1 MDGNLIKNNVPTVIR
16 RERERVQLLSK
27 PTGYPFS
34 PMQGGEQK
42 FHLETDSSRVNFAI
56 YTHLDNER
64 AYLIP
69 STEVG
74 SDKIVAMVQPDG
86 VKMSKELYVFR
97 VYPTDPPLLTSS

>member
-1 MDGNLIKNNVPTVIR
+1 MDNNLTCSNILTIIIVLYN
-16 RERERVQLLSK
+16 
-27 PTGYPFS
+27 PTGYYHFS

-56 YTHLDNER
+56 YAYHDNER

-74 SDKIVAMVQPDG
+74 SDKIVAMIQPDS

-97 VYPTDPPLLTSS
+97 VYPTDPPPLLISS

>member
-1 MDGNLIKNNVPTVIR
+1 MAL
-16 RERERVQLLSK
+16 
-27 PTGYPFS
+27 
-34 PMQGGEQK
+34 QGGEQK

-56 YTHLDNER
+56 YTYQDNER

-74 SDKIVAMVQPDG
+74 SDKMVAMVQPDS

-97 VYPTDPPLLTSS
+97 IYPTDPPPLSDNS